1 MTERVPQMPSE
12 FNCSKPQRMVRPDPR
27 TVRSSDM
34 TWFNTSGEYIIK
46 NDYNTC
52 TQNRHMEKY
61 KYGMLTEPVYHPF
74 ELRPW
79 GGKKIPGNPCNLMTP
94 RFNIYGHNYKCY
106 SAVSNCGCNG
116 KINKGCPIYEGTYI
130 DPN

>member
-1 MTERVPQMPSE
+1 MTERVPRMPSL
-12 FNCSKPQRMVRPDPR
+12 FNCDKLKMIVKPDPR

-34 TWFNTSGEYIIK
+34 TWFNTSGEHIIK

-52 TQNRHMEKY
+52 TNNRHMEKY
-61 KYGMLTEPVYHPF
+61 KYGMLTEPIYKPF
-74 ELRPW
+74 NLEPW
-79 GGKKIPGNPCNLMTP
+79 GGVSTPGNKCDIMTP

-106 SAVSNCGCNG
+106 STVNNCGCNS
-116 KINKGCPIYEGTYI
+116 KLNRGCPISQGTYI